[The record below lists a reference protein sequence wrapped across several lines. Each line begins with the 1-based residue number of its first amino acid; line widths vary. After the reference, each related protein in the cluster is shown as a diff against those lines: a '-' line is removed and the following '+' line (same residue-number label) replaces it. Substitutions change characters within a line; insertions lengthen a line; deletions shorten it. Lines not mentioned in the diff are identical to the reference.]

1 MKPKV
6 LIIDD
11 DEEIRT
17 QMKWAVSTDHEVTVA
32 TDRRSALEEFRKH
45 RPGVVLLDLGL
56 PPCPNDTSEGMAA
69 MTSLLTLD
77 RSAKII
83 IISGQSDRENA
94 VKAIGAGAY
103 DFLCKPL
110 DLGQLKLLLQ
120 RCVYVTELER
130 DYRCLQHEERPDM
143 FEGMLGGSEAMQE
156 VFKTI
161 TKVAKSSAPVLI
173 LGESGTGKEMVAN
186 AIHRRSAFQAKP
198 FVAINC
204 NAIPENLIESEL
216 FGYEKGSFTG
226 ANSQRLGLIETA
238 AGGTLFLDE
247 IGDLPLPVQVK
258 LLRFLQEKRI
268 QRVGGRQEIEIETRV
283 LAATHVDLAKAR
295 EAGRFR
301 EDLYFRLAVV
311 ACKLPPLRE
320 RGQDILLLAKD
331 FLKRFGAQNGRATL
345 VFSPQAIQAIA
356 AHPWSGNVREL
367 QNRIQRAVVMA
378 DDQWITE
385 TDLELESSV
394 PSASNPGD
402 PGATGRPNGSTAV
415 SGLKEAREQLERE
428 MVAMAIGRH
437 GGNISA
443 AAKDLGISRPTFYE
457 LMNKLGISKD

>member
-6 LIIDD
+6 LIVDD

-17 QMKWAVSTDHEVTVA
+17 QMKWAVSPDHEVAVA
-32 TDRRSALEEFRKH
+32 TDRPSALDAFRKH
-45 RPGVVLLDLGL
+45 HPEVVLLDLGL

-69 MTSLLTLD
+69 MAGLLTLD

-120 RCVYVTELER
+120 RCVYVTALER
-130 DYRCLQHEERPDM
+130 DYRHLQNDEQPDL

-173 LGESGTGKEMVAN
+173 LGESGTGKEMVAT
-186 AIHRRSAFQAKP
+186 AIHRRSAFKAKP

-247 IGDLPLPVQVK
+247 IGDLPPPVQVK

-268 QRVGGRQEIEIETRV
+268 QRVGGRQEIEIGTRI

-295 EAGRFR
+295 DAGRFR

-320 RGQDILLLAKD
+320 RGQDVLLLAKD
-331 FLKRFGAQNGRATL
+331 FLKRFGAQNGRTGLA
-345 VFSPQAIQAIA
+345 FSPQAAQAILG
-356 AHPWSGNVREL
+356 HPWLGNVREL

-378 DDQWITE
+378 DDLWITA
-385 TDLELESSV
+385 TDLELESSLA
-394 PSASNPGD
+394 SAIIPGQ
-402 PGATGRPNGSTAV
+402 PGAAGRPNGSAAV
-415 SGLKEAREQLERE
+415 SGLREAREQLERE
-428 MVAMAIGRH
+428 MVTAAIGRY

-457 LMNKLGISKD
+457 LMNKLGISKV

>member
-1 MKPKV
+1 
-6 LIIDD
+6 
-11 DEEIRT
+11 
-17 QMKWAVSTDHEVTVA
+17 
-32 TDRRSALEEFRKH
+32 LEAFRKQA
-45 RPGVVLLDLGL
+45 PDVVLLDLGL
-56 PPCPNDTSEGMAA
+56 PPCPNDTSEGMATLA
-69 MTSLLTLD
+69 GLLTLD
-77 RSAKII
+77 RTAKII

-110 DLGQLKLLLQ
+110 DLGQLNLLLQ
-120 RCVYVTELER
+120 RCVYVSELER
-130 DYRCLQHEERPDM
+130 DYRQLQDEERPDM
-143 FEGMLGGSEAMQE
+143 FEGMLGGSAAMHE

-161 TKVAKSSAPVLI
+161 TKVAKSNVPVLI

-186 AIHRRSAFQAKP
+186 AIHRRSAFKGKP

-204 NAIPENLIESEL
+204 NAIPETLIESEL

-247 IGDLPLPVQVK
+247 IGDLPPPVQVK

-268 QRVGGRQEIEIETRV
+268 QRVGGRQEIEVEARV
-283 LAATHVDLAKAR
+283 LAATHVDLAKALK
-295 EAGRFR
+295 EGRFR
-301 EDLYFRLAVV
+301 EDLYYRLAVV

-320 RGQDILLLAKD
+320 RGDDILLLAKD
-331 FLKRFGAQNGRATL
+331 FLKRFGAQNGREDL
-345 VFSPQAIQAIA
+345 SFSPRAVQMIVS
-356 AHPWSGNVREL
+356 HPWTGNVREL

-378 DDQWITE
+378 DSRSITE
-385 TDLELESSV
+385 ADLELVAAIPAVTTQGSPTGGGRAEG
-394 PSASNPGD
+394 P
-402 PGATGRPNGSTAV
+402 ATHP
-415 SGLKEAREQLERE
+415 GLKEAREQLERE
-428 MVAMAIGRH
+428 MVAVAMERH